1 MSNQTSI
8 STVNQPPTTSHP
20 QIRLKHPVDE
30 CPPPTKLGVLSL
42 QHVLAFYAGAVVV
55 PLVLAGGLKLDPA
68 TTIHLINAD
77 LLTCG
82 IATLIQTIGFW
93 KIGVKLP
100 IVQGV
105 TTTAISPMIA
115 IGLAVNPDGGLKSLP
130 LIYGAVII
138 SGIFTFMMAPV
149 FARLIHFFPPL
160 VIGIVLTTMGVTL
173 LAVSAGDITNWAS
186 PNNPINPRDIAYAIG
201 TLVVIIAIQRF
212 FKGFMGTIAVLI
224 GLVGGTMAA
233 LALGDISF
241 SNVGTSPWLGVTTPF
256 YFGWPDFGVTASISM
271 IIVMLITM
279 VETTGD
285 VFATGEIVGK
295 RITKKHIS
303 AALRADGLSTT
314 LGGIMNSFPYTCFA
328 QNIGLVRLTKVKSRW
343 VVVGAGII
351 MLLLGLIPKAGA
363 LVAAIPHPVLGGASL
378 VLFANLTL
386 VGIQTLSRV
395 DLSDTRNGIILTTSI
410 GLAMLVS
417 FKPDIAKVFPD
428 WAQIFFASGVTLGS
442 IVAIILNLL
451 FFHLGPQQA
460 EDDVAVSISGKYV
473 TIDDVNKMEETD
485 FITTFSRLY
494 NGSYWPLER
503 CYKYRPF
510 RDVGELKERL
520 QEVVLTASVAEQNAL
535 IDNYPNIGQM
545 LTAGESEAKNISQDI
560 GSLALD
566 LPVDQEEKLVS
577 LSAGYQEK
585 FNMPLVMCLKRHDTA
600 QSIIENAL
608 HRMENHPVQER
619 LIALGEVIEVANDRF
634 EIMSADANP
643 VRSAWARKFEQL
655 DS

>member
-1 MSNQTSI
+1 MSNQI
-8 STVNQPPTTSHP
+8 SVSTANQQSLKSSP
-20 QIRLKHPVDE
+20 QSRLKHPVDQ
-30 CPPPTKLGVLSL
+30 CPPPAKLGVLSL

-68 TTIHLINAD
+68 ITIHLINAD

-93 KIGVKLP
+93 KIGVRLP

-115 IGLAVNPDGGLKSLP
+115 IGLAVNPEGGVKSLP

-138 SGIFTFMMAPV
+138 SGIFTFVMAPV
-149 FARLIHFFPPL
+149 FARLIRFFPPL

-173 LAVSAGDITNWAS
+173 LAVSAGDITNWVAADKAIS
-186 PNNPINPRDIAYAIG
+186 SRDIAYAMG
-201 TLVVIIAIQRF
+201 TLLAIIVIQRF
-212 FKGFMGTIAVLI
+212 CKGFMGTIAVLI
-224 GLVGGTMAA
+224 GLVGGTAVA
-233 LALGDISF
+233 LLLGDASF
-241 SNVGTSPWLGVTTPF
+241 KNVGSSPWLGVTTPF
-256 YFGWPDFGVTASISM
+256 YFGWPEFGVTASISM

-303 AALRADGLSTT
+303 AALRADGISTT

-351 MLLLGLIPKAGA
+351 MLILGLIPKAGA

-395 DLSDTRNGIILTTSI
+395 DLSDTRNGIILTTSV
-410 GLAMLVS
+410 GMAMLVS
-417 FKPDIAKVFPD
+417 FKPGISTVFPE
-428 WAQIFFASGVTLGS
+428 WAQIFFASGVTVGS
-442 IVAIILNLL
+442 IVAIVMNLL
-451 FFHLGPQQA
+451 FFHIGPKHA
-460 EDDVAVSISGKYV
+460 EEDVAVSASGKSV
-473 TIDDVNKMEETD
+473 TIDDVNKMDKDE
-485 FITTFSRLY
+485 FIATFSRLY
-494 NGSYWPLER
+494 NGFTWPLER
-503 CYKYRPF
+503 CHAHRPF

-520 QEVVLTASVAEQNAL
+520 QEVVLTASSEDQDAL
-535 IDNYPNIGQM
+535 IQNYPDIDQM
-545 LTAGESEAKNISQDI
+545 LTVTEGEAKTISQDI
-560 GSLALD
+560 GSLALE
-566 LPVDQEEKLVS
+566 LPVEQEEKVVT
-577 LSAGYQEK
+577 LSAGYREK
-585 FNMPLVMCLKRHDTA
+585 FNMPLVMCLKRHDSGQTV
-600 QSIIENAL
+600 IENIL

-619 LIALGEVIEVANDRF
+619 LIALGQVIEIANDRF

-643 VRSAWARKFEQL
+643 VRRAWARKFEQL

>member
-1 MSNQTSI
+1 MSNQLSVPV
-8 STVNQPPTTSHP
+8 VNQQSIKSSP
-20 QIRLKHPVDE
+20 QSRPKHPVDIY
-30 CPPPTKLGVLSL
+30 PPAAKLGVLSL

-55 PLVLAGGLKLDPA
+55 PLILAGGLKLDSA

-93 KIGVKLP
+93 KVGVKLP

-115 IGLAVNPDGGLKSLP
+115 IGLAVSPDGGVKSLP
-130 LIYGAVII
+130 LIYGAVIV
-138 SGIFTFMMAPV
+138 SGIFTFFMAPV
-149 FARLIHFFPPL
+149 FARLIRFFPPL

-173 LAVSAGDITNWAS
+173 LAVSAGDITNWAT
-186 PNNPINPRDIAYAIG
+186 PDKPINPQDITYAIG
-201 TLVVIIAIQRF
+201 TLVTIVVIQRF

-224 GLVGGTMAA
+224 GLVGGTLVA
-233 LALGDISF
+233 LILGDASF
-241 SNVGTSPWLGVTTPF
+241 LDVGSSPWVGVTTPF
-256 YFGWPDFGVTASISM
+256 YFGWPKFGVTASISM

-303 AALRADGLSTT
+303 AALRADGISTT

-351 MLLLGLIPKAGA
+351 MLILGLIPKAGA

-417 FKPDIAKVFPD
+417 FKPGVANVFPN

-442 IVAIILNLL
+442 IVAIVLNLI
-451 FFHLGPQQA
+451 FFHLGPHHS
-460 EDDVAVSISGKYV
+460 EEDVAVTSSGKHI
-473 TIDDVNKMEETD
+473 TIDDVNSMQETE
-485 FITTFSRLY
+485 FIDTFSRLY
-494 NGSYWPLER
+494 NGFTWPLER

-510 RDVGELKERL
+510 HDVGELKERL
-520 QEVVLTASVAEQNAL
+520 QEVILTASEEDQNAL
-535 IDNYPNIGQM
+535 IENYPDIGQM
-545 LTAGESEAKNISQDI
+545 LTAGEGEAQAISQDI
-560 GSLALD
+560 GSLALE
-566 LPVDQEEKLVS
+566 LPVDQEEKLVT
-577 LSAGYQEK
+577 LSAGYHEK
-585 FNMPLVMCLKRHDTA
+585 FNMPLVVCLKRHDTGETV
-600 QSIIENAL
+600 IENVL
-608 HRMENHPVQER
+608 HRLENHPVQER
-619 LIALGEVIEVANDRF
+619 LIALSEINEVANDRF